1 MFIGFCDFEND
12 MCGWTND
19 DTFDVFDWLRSAGAT
34 PSQNTGP
41 SVDHTTNSGIG
52 KIPARNIFLKLLSK
66 LVTLKES

>member
-1 MFIGFCDFEND
+1 

-52 KIPARNIFLKLLSK
+52 KILFLRQNIPLIF
-66 LVTLKES
+66 